1 MRDDGRHRS
10 NVRLATP
17 PPTTRKAAAMET
29 LDLHGV
35 FRDDRAIYRTVQ
47 QALFRC
53 SATGVDVLEIIP
65 GRGSGTLKR
74 RVLAFLNQQQLRR
87 LYARIEEDPNNAGR
101 ILVRFR

>member
-1 MRDDGRHRS
+1 MDAAR
-10 NVRLATP
+10 AT
-17 PPTTRKAAAMET
+17 TTREATAMET

-74 RVLAFLNQQQLRR
+74 RVLAFLGQRQMQR
-87 LYARIEEDPNNAGR
+87 LYTRVEEDPANAGR
-101 ILVRFR
+101 ILVHFR